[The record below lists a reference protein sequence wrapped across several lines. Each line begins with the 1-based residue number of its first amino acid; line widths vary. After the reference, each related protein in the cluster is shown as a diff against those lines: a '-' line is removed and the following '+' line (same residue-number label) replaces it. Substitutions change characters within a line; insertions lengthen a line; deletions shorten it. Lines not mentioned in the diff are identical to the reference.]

1 MNLDIDAAVERAAS
15 KLSRSDK
22 LAGEIALDLASK
34 GFPSEVIEPALE
46 RLRVAGV
53 LDDKRVIRQ
62 RIFEA
67 IQKGKSSRAGL
78 MAKLETEGADPSE
91 TQTALDELFPSELE
105 SQLIRNILKKKY
117 HQTEQSQKAGRYL
130 ASLGFDP
137 SLIESE
143 LSRYFESDAL

>member
-22 LAGEIALDLASK
+22 LAGEIAHDLATK
-34 GFPSEVIEPALE
+34 GFPSEVIETTLE
-46 RLRVAGV
+46 RLRRAGV
-53 LDDKRVIRQ
+53 LDDRRVIRQ
-62 RIFEA
+62 RVSVA
-67 IQKGKSSRAGL
+67 IQKGNASRAGL
-78 MAKLETEGADPSE
+78 TAKLESQGADPFDA
-91 TQTALDELFPSELE
+91 QTALNELFPSELE
-105 SQLIRNILKKKY
+105 PQLIRNILKKKY
-117 HQTEQSQKAGRYL
+117 HQTEQLQKAGRYL